1 MAIVMGKLRLILILQ
16 LLLALLV
23 PGAAHADLTAEL
35 YTRKNC
41 NCDARENH
49 LYLLCKNDEA
59 SSSHRIVAC
68 TIPIGD
74 ILNSKKKTM
83 CKAERRVR
91 GKVRTFASWTVT
103 VEERQSRSFRI
114 NPVGANFYF
123 PCYTNTN
130 YYDANGYLRK
140 MGISADRSDWYVIP
154 GGSGLQ

>member
-1 MAIVMGKLRLILILQ
+1 MGKLRLILRIAVMLGFFSSGVAQ
-16 LLLALLV
+16 
-23 PGAAHADLTAEL
+23 AEATEEF
-35 YTRKNC
+35 YTRRNC
-41 NCDARENH
+41 KCDARENH
-49 LYLLCKNDEA
+49 LYLLCKNDEV
-59 SSSHRIVAC
+59 SSSHRILSC

-74 ILNSKKKTM
+74 LLNTNKKAT
-83 CKAERRVR
+83 CKAERRTR

-114 NPVGANFYF
+114 NPVGASFYF